1 VKKQLYANA
10 RRYQMSEHMEH
21 RIKVI
26 EQKLVVMQKEV
37 SEVIGELQ
45 QAMTALMRSQAM
57 ATAVANS
64 RLEELEDKINPLPPA
79 GPSRTEGKEL

>member
-1 VKKQLYANA
+1 
-10 RRYQMSEHMEH
+10 MSDHMEH

-26 EQKLVVMQKEV
+26 EQKLLVMQKEV

-64 RLEELEDKINPLPPA
+64 RLEELEAKVVTTD
-79 GPSRTEGKEL
+79 PSPRTEGGKEL

>member
-1 VKKQLYANA
+1 
-10 RRYQMSEHMEH
+10 MSEQMEH
-21 RIKVI
+21 RLKVL
-26 EQKLVVMQKEV
+26 EQKLLVMQKEV

-64 RLEELEDKINPLPPA
+64 RLEELEAALSPK
-79 GPSRTEGKEL
+79 TEELHSGGKEL

>member
-1 VKKQLYANA
+1 
-10 RRYQMSEHMEH
+10 MSEHMEH

-26 EQKLVVMQKEV
+26 EQKLLVMQKEV

-64 RLEELEDKINPLPPA
+64 RLEELEAKVAPKELTP
-79 GPSRTEGKEL
+79 RTEGGKEL

>member
-1 VKKQLYANA
+1 
-10 RRYQMSEHMEH
+10 MEHMEH
-21 RIKVI
+21 RLKVL
-26 EQKLVVMQKEV
+26 EQKLTVMQKEV

-64 RLEELEDKINPLPPA
+64 RLEELEDKINPSSTVQPY
-79 GPSRTEGKEL
+79 RTEGKEL